1 MPTLELIEIA
11 CPAEDGPDRLIPYTD
26 NVLAPLCKGS
36 QDGTLYRLVNQAFA
50 RRAVW
55 SCSAAFAVLS
65 SLLPLVGAPQL
76 RIPAES
82 VTEFEQAVALFQAGS
97 YEAALRQ
104 TEPLGRRHPDVAEIQ
119 HLLAIV
125 LDLNRRPE
133 EANQHFR
140 RAVELQP
147 QSVGFR
153 TNFGAS
159 LMRLG
164 QASEAERQF
173 RYALELEPNHPTA
186 TFNLGTTLLQQGRP
200 GEALPWLE
208 EALSI
213 QPDVYQNAYQ
223 LAYCRFLLGKY
234 DATDSLL
241 KRLAGQAES
250 RAELRLLGALTDRAL
265 GRDDRTDEVLRAI
278 RPLLDGQPG
287 LEFQLA
293 LLLLNQDLAAHSEE
307 LLRSVTR
314 RLPASYAAHFNLAVA
329 RNRLGKLP
337 GAVEA
342 AKAALAL
349 QETSE
354 AHLLLA
360 DLLESQGQP
369 LEAVTHFQK
378 AVALDPTADNYFALG
393 YEFLT
398 HWNWEAAAQVFSEG
412 LETMPDSWNLWIG
425 TGAAELGLTRYE
437 EATHAFLNAVRLRP
451 DEMMGFHLL
460 SQAFDRSDEAFD
472 SALLSFR
479 QLLERDPTDPL
490 ARYFEALATLRQASR
505 SGDSG
510 EVAARVDTLAELT
523 QENPRFLE
531 AQLLLGEIQFE
542 LQDWP
547 AAVEA
552 LQQAVL
558 LAPDHVLA
566 HYRLGLALQRTGQAQ
581 QARQMLQRYRE
592 LKAEED
598 RTVGG
603 RVAATTRFIVEMKQD
618 DRRR

>member
-1 MPTLELIEIA
+1 M
-11 CPAEDGPDRLIPYTD
+11 IPYTD
-26 NVLAPLCKGS
+26 NVLPPPCKGS
-36 QDGTLYRLVNQAFA
+36 HDGALYRIVHRVLA
-50 RRAVW
+50 RRAVRA
-55 SCSAAFAVLS
+55 CAAAFVLLGS
-65 SLLPLVGAPQL
+65 VLPLVGMPQL

-82 VTEFEQAVALFQAGS
+82 VTEFEQAVALFQAGN

-140 RAVELQP
+140 RAVELEP

-173 RYALELEPNHPTA
+173 RHALELEPNHPTA
-186 TFNLGTTLLQQGRP
+186 SFNLGTTLLQQGRP
-200 GEALPWLE
+200 GEALRWLE
-208 EALSI
+208 EAYSI

-234 DATDSLL
+234 EATDTLL
-241 KRLAGQAES
+241 KRLAGPAES
-250 RAELRLLGALTDRAL
+250 RAELQLLQALTDRAL
-265 GRDDRTDEVLRAI
+265 GRADRADEVVQAI
-278 RPLLDGQPG
+278 RPMLDGQPE

-293 LLLLNQDLAAHSEE
+293 LLLLNQNLAAHSEE

-314 RLPASYAAHFNLAVA
+314 RLPASYPAHFNLAVA
-329 RNRLGKLP
+329 QNRLGKLP
-337 GAVEA
+337 EA
-342 AKAALAL
+342 IGTAKAALAL
-349 QETSE
+349 EETSE

-398 HWNWEAAAQVFSEG
+398 HWNWEAAARVFSEG
-412 LETMPDSWNLWIG
+412 LERMPDSWNLWIG
-425 TGAAELGLTRYE
+425 AGAAELGLTRYE
-437 EATHAFLNAVRLRP
+437 EATRAFLNAVRLRP

-490 ARYFEALATLRQASR
+490 ARYFETLATFRQALR

-510 EVAARVDTLAELT
+510 EVATRVDTLAELT
-523 QENPRFLE
+523 QENPHFLE

-542 LQDWP
+542 LQKWP
-547 AAVEA
+547 ATVEA
-552 LQQAVL
+552 LQQAVR

-581 QARQMLQRYRE
+581 QARQTLQRYRE

-598 RTVGG
+598 QTVGG

>member
-1 MPTLELIEIA
+1 M
-11 CPAEDGPDRLIPYTD
+11 
-26 NVLAPLCKGS
+26 LAPLCKGS
-36 QDGTLYRLVNQAFA
+36 HDGTLFRLVNKDSA

-55 SCSAAFAVLS
+55 TCTVAFAVLG
-65 SLLPLVGAPQL
+65 SLLPLVGMPQL

-82 VTEFEQAVALFQAGS
+82 VTEFEQAVAHFQAGN

-140 RAVELQP
+140 RAVELEP

-173 RYALELEPNHPTA
+173 RHALELEPNHPTA
-186 TFNLGTTLLQQGRP
+186 SFNLGTTLLQQGRP
-200 GEALPWLE
+200 GEALRWLE
-208 EALSI
+208 EAYSI
-213 QPDVYQNAYQ
+213 QPNVYQNAYQ

-234 DATDSLL
+234 EATDTLL
-241 KRLAGQAES
+241 TRLAGPADS
-250 RAELRLLGALTDRAL
+250 RAELQLLQALTDRAL
-265 GRDDRTDEVLRAI
+265 GRSDRADEVVQAI
-278 RPLLDGQPG
+278 RPMLDGQPE

-293 LLLLNQDLAAHSEE
+293 LLLLNQDMAAHSEE
-307 LLRSVTR
+307 LLRSVAR
-314 RLPASYAAHFNLAVA
+314 RLPASYPAHFNLAVA
-329 RNRLGKLP
+329 QNRLGKLP
-337 GAVEA
+337 EA
-342 AKAALAL
+342 IGTAKSALAL
-349 QETSE
+349 EETSE
-354 AHLLLA
+354 VHLLLG

-378 AVALDPTADNYFALG
+378 AVTLDPNADNYFALG

-398 HWNWEAAAQVFSEG
+398 HWNWEAAARVFSEG
-412 LETMPDSWNLWIG
+412 LKRMPDSWNLWIG
-425 TGAAELGLTRYE
+425 AGAAELGLTRYE
-437 EATHAFLNAVRLRP
+437 EATRAFLNAVRLRP
-451 DEMMGFHLL
+451 EEMMGFHLL

-479 QLLERDPTDPL
+479 QLLERAPTDPL

-505 SGDSG
+505 SGDSD
-510 EVAARVDTLAELT
+510 EVATRVDTLAELT
-523 QENPRFLE
+523 RENPQFLE

-542 LQDWP
+542 LQKWP
-547 AAVEA
+547 AAVEV
-552 LQQAVL
+552 LQQAVR
-558 LAPDHVLA
+558 LAPDHLLA

-581 QARQMLQRYRE
+581 QARQMLQRYRD